1 MVGVFIVNRPG
12 IVSLFM
18 NGGDA
23 SRWLAGRMRTV
34 KQVAA
39 RTAPDGPPRV
49 GDLPHLKIKHAH
61 GLTRTQFRAGPG
73 AVQSLYNRAKHAEV
87 VHEGFAGMI
96 YPHGGYLRIPKSS
109 LFLYRLPEGAWGNK
123 SNFVFPRREPGGM
136 PAGVKG
142 QKANPWMARA
152 ARMVFADVAHI
163 PLPIGP
169 TGGNKV

>member
-34 KQVAA
+34 KSVAA
-39 RTAPDGPPRV
+39 RTAPDGPSRV
-49 GDLPHLKIKHAH
+49 GAFEVPHMKLKNSH

-73 AVQSLYNRAKHAEV
+73 AVQSLYNKANHAIY
-87 VHEGFAGMI
+87 VHEGTDGPIM
-96 YPHGGYLRIPKSS
+96 PHGGYLRIPKSS
-109 LFLYRLPEGAWGNK
+109 LFLYRLPEGAWG
-123 SNFVFPRREPGGM
+123 SRDYVFPRKKPGGM
-136 PAGVKG
+136 PAGVRG
-142 QKANPWMARA
+142 QRANPWMARA

-163 PLPIGP
+163 PLP
-169 TGGNKV
+169 TD

>member
-39 RTAPDGPPRV
+39 RIAPDGPPRV
-49 GDLPHLKIKHAH
+49 GDEPHLKIKFAH

-87 VHEGFAGMI
+87 VHEGYTGMI
-96 YPHGGYLRIPKSS
+96 MPHGGFLRIPKSS
-109 LFLYRLPEGAWGNK
+109 LFLYSLPSGWGGDHD
-123 SNFVFPRREPGGM
+123 FVYPRGKGKL
-136 PAGVKG
+136 PAGVNG

-163 PLPIGP
+163 PLDVG
-169 TGGNKV
+169 